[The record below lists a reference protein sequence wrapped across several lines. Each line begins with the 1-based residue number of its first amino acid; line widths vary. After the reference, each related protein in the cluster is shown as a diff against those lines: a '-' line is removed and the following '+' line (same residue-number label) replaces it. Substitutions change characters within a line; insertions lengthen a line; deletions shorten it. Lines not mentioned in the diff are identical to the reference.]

1 MLDTLGLSSAI
12 RSLASEWTTLNGI
25 KTQLNLCPD
34 QDLKPLPIEVSVNLF
49 RVAQEALSNITKHAH
64 ADQVN
69 ISLSFE
75 RSQLVM
81 TIEDDGT
88 GFNAPDTLRGLTQQS
103 HYGLAGMRERMDLI
117 GGTWSIKSAPGEGT
131 IVRVVYV
138 DNESHSD
145 GK

>member
-1 MLDTLGLSSAI
+1 M
-12 RSLASEWTTLNGI
+12 ASEWTTVNGI

-34 QDLKPLPIEVSVNLF
+34 QDIKHLPGEVAVNLF

-64 ADQVN
+64 AHQVD

-81 TIEDDGT
+81 SIEDDGT
-88 GFNAPDTLRGLTQQS
+88 GFTPPDTLHGLTQQN
-103 HYGLAGMRERMDLI
+103 HYGLAGMRERMALI
-117 GGTWSIKSAPGEGT
+117 GGTWSMKSAPGKGT
-131 IVRVVYV
+131 IVRVVFI
-138 DNESHSD
+138 DDESHAD